1 MIHVCEAESLCCIPE
16 TSTTLLT
23 SYTPLQSKKFE
34 KKKNRLVTWPST
46 EPIIRDQKSFLYS
59 FPFPYIN
66 LFMAPGVDENLY
78 QNTSWTQAP
87 ETRIQRP
94 HMIENTDV
102 TKNSSETNIHR
113 AK

>member
-1 MIHVCEAESLCCIPE
+1 
-16 TSTTLLT
+16 
-23 SYTPLQSKKFE
+23 
-34 KKKNRLVTWPST
+34 
-46 EPIIRDQKSFLYS
+46 
-59 FPFPYIN
+59 
-66 LFMAPGVDENLY
+66 MAPGVDENLY

-94 HMIENTDV
+94 HMTENTDV